1 VLTATL
7 CYDAL
12 PINDVFRKV
21 DDDTLVGAM
30 DLRGLEMPF
39 MFVLRRDLR

>member
-1 VLTATL
+1 M

-39 MFVLRRDLR
+39 MFVLRRDRQ

>member
-1 VLTATL
+1 M

-30 DLRGLEMPF
+30 DMRGLDAPF
-39 MFVLRRDLR
+39 MFVLRRERDADG